1 MWGAECDKAQET
13 WYDRRRRHELDEAN
27 VQTDMW
33 YNVCREQPPSIG
45 DPKKFQIDFG
55 FFGPTIVWMAEEM
68 ALFRQTVQALA
79 TAGYVFSRIDV
90 NAWSTVAQGLQA
102 RDDDGTM
109 ITSIADRE
117 SQCC

>member
-45 DPKKFQIDFG
+45 DPKKIQIDFG
-55 FFGPTIVWMAEEM
+55 LCWANDRVHGRGDGFVSPDCAS
-68 ALFRQTVQALA
+68 
-79 TAGYVFSRIDV
+79 AGYRRLC
-90 NAWSTVAQGLQA
+90 LQQ
-102 RDDDGTM
+102 D
-109 ITSIADRE
+109 
-117 SQCC
+117 

>member
-45 DPKKFQIDFG
+45 DPKKIQIDFG
-55 FFGPTIVWMAEEM
+55 
-68 ALFRQTVQALA
+68 L
-79 TAGYVFSRIDV
+79 
-90 NAWSTVAQGLQA
+90 
-102 RDDDGTM
+102 
-109 ITSIADRE
+109 
-117 SQCC
+117 